1 MARYGIASM
10 IFASAILAAPALAA
24 TSTTGAEN
32 SPAAANPS
40 APAPA
45 PAAPPGSV
53 PGTDHA
59 ATPTMGAHPS
69 PATGTHATA
78 EANKPAPPK
87 FVTSDNQ
94 LRAGKLVGATVYND
108 KNQSVGSIDDIL
120 LSQGQ
125 DKAETAIISVGGF
138 LGMGSKLVSV
148 PFDKLKIDKDKV
160 LMPGATEEAL
170 KKMPAFKFNNQ
181 A

>member
-10 IFASAILAAPALAA
+10 ILASAILAAPALAA
-24 TSTTGAEN
+24 TSSNGAEN

-45 PAAPPGSV
+45 PAAPPGSA
-53 PGTDHA
+53 PGAGHT
-59 ATPTMGAHPS
+59 ATPAMGAHNS
-69 PATGTHATA
+69 TATGAPSTTA
-78 EANKPAPPK
+78 ANKPAPPK
-87 FVTSDNQ
+87 FMTTDNQ

-120 LSQGQ
+120 LSQDQ
-125 DKAETAIISVGGF
+125 DKAQTAIISVGGF

-148 PFDKLKIDKDKV
+148 PFDKLKIQKDKV
-160 LMPGATEEAL
+160 IMPGATEQAL
-170 KKMPAFKFNNQ
+170 KKMPAYKFNNQ